1 MRDHEPDR
9 LPDSLARAV
18 ELMRQEEAPS
28 AKWRGELLRRAAAER
43 SSAQWNAARR
53 VTLSVP
59 WAIAAGLLC
68 AVVGGAA
75 AFGVVRY
82 GVSDRGAAR
91 LANNSNV
98 SDAGGGT
105 MLPVTFSVVAP
116 NAASVSI
123 VGDFNRWN
131 PTALPMRRSADGRT
145 WQLEVRLPLGLYAYA
160 FMIDGR
166 LSPDPAA
173 PHTAADD
180 FGTPNSMVVVRG
192 S

>member
-9 LPDSLARAV
+9 LPESLALAV
-18 ELMRQEEAPS
+18 DLMRQEEVPS
-28 AKWRGELLRRAAAER
+28 AEWRDELLRRASAEPR
-43 SSAQWNAARR
+43 LMRR

-59 WAIAAGLLC
+59 WAIAAGVLC
-68 AVVGGAA
+68 AALGGAAVVGVTRYSAGAA
-75 AFGVVRY
+75 
-82 GVSDRGAAR
+82 SAAR
-91 LANNSNV
+91 VADGVAASTTAN
-98 SDAGGGT
+98 GM

-131 PTALPMRRSADGRT
+131 PAALPMRRSPDGRT
-145 WQLEVRLPLGLYAYA
+145 WQVEVRLPLGLYAYA

-166 LSPDPAA
+166 LAPDPAA
-173 PHTAADD
+173 PHAAADD
-180 FGTPNSMVVVRG
+180 FGTPNSMLVVRG